1 MLPPRYGESTL
12 ARRNLSQ
19 REIGRRQAMTHSQT
33 SAETSAEKLDRALAR
48 LAKAL
53 DQLERAVAVKL
64 EDDHSVAELEEELDI
79 MQDDRSRLALELDA
93 ALAHVSALEKAR
105 DEVLRRLDEAG
116 DGVAEALGMPGS
128 ATREEE

>member
-1 MLPPRYGESTL
+1 
-12 ARRNLSQ
+12 
-19 REIGRRQAMTHSQT
+19 MTHSET

-53 DQLERAVAVKL
+53 DQLDRAMAVKL
-64 EDDHSVAELEEELDI
+64 DDDHSAAELEEELDI

-105 DEVLRRLDEAG
+105 DEVLRRLDEAEA
-116 DGVAEALGMPGS
+116 GVAEALGMP
-128 ATREEE
+128 APAMQDEE